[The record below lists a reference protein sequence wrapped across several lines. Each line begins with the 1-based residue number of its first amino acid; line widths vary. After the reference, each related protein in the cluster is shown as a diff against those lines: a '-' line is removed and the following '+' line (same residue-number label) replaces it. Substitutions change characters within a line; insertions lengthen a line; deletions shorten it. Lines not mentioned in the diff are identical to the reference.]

1 MLVHISNEQLT
12 LVYCLISEAH
22 TDEVGIYSSWIYQD
36 SISQDVVV
44 CRHAAQH
51 GTLVALH
58 MSGLHLGKTSMK
70 VQSTSIK
77 CLASG
82 TFWILFQLRER
93 HRRQV
98 HLHFA
103 FQDCW
108 CEPPNQTFLFFS
120 DAIFV
125 STNFLKAIIEGA
137 AATLS
142 LWFSL
147 LYLQD
152 ISWISTMMS
161 SYWSWPFSHLGYI
174 PI

>member
-22 TDEVGIYSSWIYQD
+22 TDEVAIYSSWIYQD
-36 SISQDVVV
+36 SISQDVV